1 MSEHDDDQDKGFE
14 NHKAVLTLLRGAQDV
29 ETDVREIV
37 REVHDFLDDKDG
49 QWDAQATKAFTGR
62 PRYTL
67 DKVNDLVDDIAGAI
81 EQSDFD
87 IQILPAGGDAT
98 KGLAKTYDGLI
109 RNIQNLSNAS
119 DVYDASTRFMIRAG
133 MDGWRVNQ
141 RWGDNNT
148 FDQDLYI
155 DTISD
160 FVDRVWFDPGSVL
173 QTREDANYCFVLT
186 DMIKADYE
194 KEFPDGKGKSVT
206 IGDHIVRS
214 DRMPDTVV
222 VGEILYKVE
231 VERRIVELTTGAVY
245 VDDDK
250 FKKIQDELA
259 AEGATI
265 KRERNRTMI
274 EVKTR
279 FFDGDDWLSEITGT
293 VFDLL
298 PIIPIYGNWSVR
310 RKVPNYWGIVTK
322 KLDAQRI
329 YNYTESRKVEEG
341 ALAPLAKIL
350 ATKTQIG
357 GEKTA
362 WERLN
367 VSSDPVLPW
376 EPDLDAPPPYKLGGA
391 EINPGLELTSQSML
405 QNLQSTAGIDQ
416 LAGQPL
422 GLQSGLAVELKM
434 DRGDTRNSK
443 YPRSKQIAVC
453 HTGKIL
459 LRAIPKTYDTAR
471 QVRIINEDKSFEM
484 VMLNERIVDTETGE
498 TVEVIDLSK
507 GVYDVT
513 CEVSKSFKNRQGETV
528 NSMVEVA
535 SIDPTIIEEGR
546 DVLYKNMNAPGF
558 DVLAERVRQ
567 KMLLSGQIPE
577 EQMSDDEK
585 EFLAAQPEPPPD
597 PVAVALERQAD
608 AEDDRIQ
615 LQGIEAARKDREL
628 EAKIAKQQA
637 DEDRASLKDA
647 MDQIKMAADVLNKQ
661 ADSWNKMREAMGL
674 EAITGPG
681 GLATFIEQGTVVRE
695 AQAEQP

>member
-1 MSEHDDDQDKGFE
+1 MTDHDDDQDKGFE
-14 NHKAVLTLLRGAQDV
+14 NHKSVLLLLGKAQSA
-29 ETDVREIV
+29 EEDVREIV
-37 REVHDFLDDKDG
+37 REVHTFLDAKDG
-49 QWDAQATKAFTGR
+49 QWDAHAAKAFKGR

-67 DKVNDLVDDIAGAI
+67 DKCNDLVDDIAGAI

-155 DTISD
+155 DTIAD

-186 DMIKADYE
+186 DMIKADYD
-194 KEFPDGKGKSVT
+194 KEFPDGKGRSVS
-206 IGDHIVRS
+206 IGSNSPKS
-214 DRMPDTVV
+214 DRMPETVV

-245 VDDDK
+245 VDDEK
-250 FKKIQDELA
+250 FQKIQDELA

-265 KRERNRTMI
+265 KRERKRMMTEI
-274 EVKTR
+274 KTR
-279 FFDGDDWLSEITGT
+279 LFDGDGWLSEVTNT
-293 VFDLL
+293 VFDIL
-298 PIIPIYGNWSVR
+298 PVVPEYANWSVR
-310 RKVPNYWGIVTK
+310 QKVPNYWGIVTK

-350 ATKTQIG
+350 VTKEQIG
-357 GEKTA
+357 GEKEA

-367 VSSDPVLPW
+367 VSSDPVLPY
-376 EPDLDAPPPYKLGGA
+376 EHVENTPAPYKLGGA

-416 LAGQPL
+416 LPGQPL
-422 GLQSGLAVELKM
+422 GLQSGLAVELKQ
-434 DRGDTRNSK
+434 DRGDTRNFK
-443 YPRSKQIAVC
+443 YTRSKQIAIC

-459 LRAIPKTYDTAR
+459 MRAIPKVYDTAR
-471 QVRIINEDKSFEM
+471 QVRIINEDQSFEM
-484 VMLNERIVDTETGE
+484 VTLNERIVDTESGD

-567 KMLLSGQIPE
+567 KMVLSGQIPE

-585 EFLAAQPEPPPD
+585 EFLAAQPEPEPD
-597 PVAVALERQAD
+597 PVAEALRRQAEV
-608 AEDDRIQ
+608 EDDKIQ
-615 LQGIEAARKDREL
+615 ISAIEAARKDREL
-628 EAKIAKQQA
+628 QAKIDNAQR
-637 DEDRASLKDA
+637 DDDRASMKEA
-647 MDQIKMAADVLNKQ
+647 MEQVKLAADTLNTH
-661 ADSWNKMREAMGL
+661 ADTMNKIREAMGL
-674 EAITGPG
+674 ETITGPG
-681 GLATFIEQGTVVRE
+681 GVKAFIDQAAQIRE
-695 AQAEQP
+695 SQAEQP